1 MPGVD
6 GRRRQTVAVTEEAHM
21 ETAIGVFSSR
31 DHAQEAVKELREQ
44 GVPEES
50 IVFLTRSES
59 EAKTVLKEF
68 GTFVGGFVGGAAG
81 ITTGVAAATLL
92 LPGIG
97 MVFMLG
103 IGAAA
108 LLTGAGAGA
117 AVGGLATTGADDA
130 DAPKPTTAEKCSEDV
145 AFFREVLKEGRSM
158 IVVRTESKEL
168 ATSACGV
175 LDRLGLSI
183 QNRTP
188 VKMQTT
194 TRHIG
199 DVAVLDISGRI
210 TLGEGNVMLRE
221 IVRELADKGNKK
233 IVLNLGEVQYI
244 DSSGVGELVKTHTTI
259 RNQGGQLR
267 LVNLNKRVN
276 DLLQMT
282 RLSAVFDIE
291 RDEASAIRSLRGDT
305 TSQAVA

>member
-1 MPGVD
+1 
-6 GRRRQTVAVTEEAHM
+6 M
-21 ETAIGVFSSR
+21 ETAIGVFTSR
-31 DHAQEAVKELREQ
+31 DHAEKAVKELLER
-44 GVPEES
+44 GMPEES
-50 IVFLTRSES
+50 IVFLTLSEN
-59 EAKTVLKEF
+59 EAKTIAKEL
-68 GTFVGGFVGGAAG
+68 GAFVGGFVGGAAG
-81 ITTGVAAATLL
+81 ITTGVLASVL

-97 MVFMLG
+97 TVFALG

-117 AVGGLATTGADDA
+117 GAGTAVGSVATTDA
-130 DAPKPTTAEKCSEDV
+130 HAPKPTTPEKSAEDA
-145 AFFREVLKEGRSM
+145 AFFREVLKEGRSL

-168 ATSACGV
+168 ATSACEV
-175 LDRLGLSI
+175 LDRLGLGM

-194 TRHIG
+194 TRHVG
-199 DVAVLDISGRI
+199 DVAVLEISGRI

-221 IVRELADKGNKK
+221 IVRELLDKGNKK
-233 IVLNLGEVQYI
+233 IVLDLDEVQYV
-244 DSSGVGELVKTHTTI
+244 DSSGIGELVKTHTTV

-267 LVNLNKRVN
+267 LINLNKRVN

-282 RLSAVFDIE
+282 RLSAVFDIA
-291 RDEASAIRSLRGDT
+291 RDEASAVASLRGDT

>member
-1 MPGVD
+1 
-6 GRRRQTVAVTEEAHM
+6 M
-21 ETAIGVFSSR
+21 ETAIGVFASR
-31 DHAQEAVKELREQ
+31 DHAQEAVKELRER

-59 EAKTVLKEF
+59 EAKTIAKEL

-81 ITTGVAAATLL
+81 MTAGVVAASLL

-97 MVFMLG
+97 TVFALG

-117 AVGGLATTGADDA
+117 GAGAAMGSAATDA
-130 DAPKPTTAEKCSEDV
+130 DAPKPTTAEKSSEDV
-145 AFFREVLKEGRSM
+145 AFFREVLKEGRSL
-158 IVVRTESKEL
+158 IVVRTESQEL
-168 ATSACGV
+168 ATSACEI
-175 LDRLGLSI
+175 LDRLGLGM

-188 VKMQTT
+188 VKMQTA

-221 IVRELADKGNKK
+221 IVRELLDKGNKK
-233 IVLNLGEVQYI
+233 IVLNLSEVQYI

-282 RLSAVFDIE
+282 RLSAVFDID
-291 RDEASAIRSLRGDT
+291 RDEASAIESLRGDT